1 MSTETII
8 PAGLPGPAGAVPAE
22 TLPVPT
28 AAELEELA
36 WVWRSACGDVLSPA
50 DWSALSA
57 VGAD

>member
-1 MSTETII
+1 MTA
-8 PAGLPGPAGAVPAE
+8 P
-22 TLPVPT
+22 TLPRHYAPDELPEPLTPT
-28 AAELEELA
+28 AQELEEIA